1 MRWAIFCIC
10 LCTLLLNTGLPAF
23 AKSRNVCD
31 NTRTKASKAYLLVQQ
46 NQRQQR
52 HIGNAVDQ
60 QLTERLICT
69 NDEEDDLPVSAP
81 VRKQLQSI
89 LAYFLSA
96 YLAQID
102 DELANGWYLAE
113 AQYPPALNRNQ
124 LCVFRI

>member
-10 LCTLLLNTGLPAF
+10 LCTLLFNTGDTAF
-23 AKSRNVCD
+23 AKSRNVSD
-31 NTRTKASKAYLLVQQ
+31 NTRNNSKTNRLVQQ
-46 NQRQQR
+46 IEKQ
-52 HIGNAVDQ
+52 ISKVGNAADQ
-60 QLTERLICT
+60 ALTERLIFT

-96 YLAQID
+96 YLSQAD
-102 DELANGWYLAE
+102 DPFASGWYVASSQPVSGLS
-113 AQYPPALNRNQ
+113 RNQ